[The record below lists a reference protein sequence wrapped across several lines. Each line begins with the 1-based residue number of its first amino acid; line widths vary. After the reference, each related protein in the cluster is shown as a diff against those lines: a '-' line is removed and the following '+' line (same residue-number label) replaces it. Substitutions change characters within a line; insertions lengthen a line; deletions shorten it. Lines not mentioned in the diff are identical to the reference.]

1 MSTKRKDFMS
11 DEHRVFLEIIGIL
24 KEKGKEYKKRVGY
37 WYCYDFNG
45 GFTLVYD
52 SYMHYMSLESG
63 HTKRFTEDGYFG
75 PTVKVELFLG
85 EPEEIVVGLKYLE
98 KIKIKLNE

>member
-1 MSTKRKDFMS
+1 MS
-11 DEHRVFLEIIGIL
+11 DDQKVFLEIIEII
-24 KEKGKEYKKRVGY
+24 KKKGKQYKKRVGY

-63 HTKRFTEDGYFG
+63 HRKFTEEGYFG
-75 PTVKVELFLG
+75 LEVKMELFFG
-85 EPEEIVVGLKYLE
+85 EPEEIAVGLKYLE
-98 KIKIKLNE
+98 KIKIKLQN